1 MLSDPHIPEALIS
14 VFLLERIGDQNLQL
28 RARAAHNQWPRGW
41 HEHVVLLYCYNGRG
55 ETRRQVLER
64 ESGSEGP
71 NKKEKEKDL
80 KKPYA
85 MRSLEQ
91 LSNHLLGIC
100 SDQQRLAPAHTRER
114 ALPVP
119 LNIRLI
125 APPPS
130 LPQWHG
136 YRGIH
141 TLSSPLSV

>member
-1 MLSDPHIPEALIS
+1 M
-14 VFLLERIGDQNLQL
+14 
-28 RARAAHNQWPRGW
+28 
-41 HEHVVLLYCYNGRG
+41 
-55 ETRRQVLER
+55 LER

-85 MRSLEQ
+85 MRSPEQ
-91 LSNHLLGIC
+91 LSNHLIGIC
-100 SDQQRLAPAHTRER
+100 SDERLAPARTRER

-125 APPPS
+125 GLPPS